1 MSDKPPSIRPTSNLQ
16 ITHEQVSLLV
26 DEFYKTIQKD
36 AQLGPIF
43 NKVINGNWDLHLEKM
58 KSFWRSVLLK
68 TGEYKGQPVPKHNQI
83 DGLTTEDFLQWL
95 ELFTITTNQ
104 IFDQKTAHHVM
115 QTAERIASSLWLA
128 QNRDPFQSPPEW
140 KSELRKIK

>member
-1 MSDKPPSIRPTSNLQ
+1 MSNKPPSICATSNLP

-26 DEFYKTIQKD
+26 DEFYKSIRHD
-36 AQLGPIF
+36 VQLGPIF
-43 NKVINGNWDLHLEKM
+43 NKVIDGNWDQHLEKM

-83 DGLTTEDFLQWL
+83 VGLKSEDFQKWL

-104 IFDQKTAHHVM
+104 IFDPQTAHYVM

-128 QNRDPFQSPPEW
+128 RNKDPFQSPPKW
-140 KSELRKIK
+140 TSELRKIK